1 MKTNTSLRPKKVRI
15 LGREYKVKY
24 SDDVGALGTCAPTQC
39 RIEIA
44 EDQHPVEE
52 ADTFVHEIF
61 HALFFLMDIG
71 LTEKQEENV
80 VRKLATGF
88 TQVLLDNPHLL
99 TYLANAGP
107 APKDHS

>member
-1 MKTNTSLRPKKVRI
+1 MKTNTAPFPKKVRI
-15 LGREYKVKY
+15 LGREYKVKI
-24 SDDVGALGTCAPTQC
+24 SDDLDALGICSPWQC
-39 RIEIA
+39 LIEVQ
-44 EDQHPVEE
+44 EGQHPVEE
-52 ADTFVHEIF
+52 ADTVIHEIF
-61 HALFFLMDIG
+61 HALCFLMNLG